1 MPPAVLASIA
11 LGSTAASL
19 YGTKKAAEQNRRAL
33 EAQERDSERAVSEGG
48 KDRELSVQDMA
59 NQQARWDRAMAADEK
74 RWQDYLEVQRPHWN
88 IGAGA
93 LGRLT
98 ELAGLP
104 GGGSAA
110 MPSGGPPGPGQPF
123 DPNDDWRA
131 RIDDTRWWPVG
142 PDGIK
147 RQPTPEERAE
157 HDGRR
162 PFGQAQAPG
171 STTQPAP
178 RGTPIQAAGLVWMRA
193 PTGQTRQV
201 PAAMVERYRQRGAEV
216 MA

>member
-59 NQQARWDRAMAADEK
+59 NQQARLDRAMAADEK

-104 GGGSAA
+104 GGGSGAPNVQ
-110 MPSGGPPGPGQPF
+110 MPSGPTAGAQPPVAGGPVDARLMTLAGAPPPVNVSGAPVSTAMPVRPSRRG
-123 DPNDDWRA
+123 RA
-131 RIDDTRWWPVG
+131 LFEAT
-142 PDGIK
+142 
-147 RQPTPEERAE
+147 
-157 HDGRR
+157 RR
-162 PFGQAQAPG
+162 PAPPVAGPAQG
-171 STTQPAP
+171 MSTQSLM
-178 RGTPIQAAGLVWMRA
+178 QL
-193 PTGQTRQV
+193 
-201 PAAMVERYRQRGAEV
+201 AAMFPST
-216 MA
+216 